1 MSRVCRRMQTR
12 TIKRTFY
19 CIFLPSMLQTLC
31 AKLETSKVLQFS
43 PSVIPLQT
51 NRIQIRQKMSFTVAL
66 PVILKKAFVTT
77 IIPYEGNVCTL
88 PLLCL
93 SFFVSTF
100 TIIVRPSPTKFLL
113 PKCQLCFC
121 LSISILLHSVFLFLA
136 HSFCL
141 SSHPPLSAVWTASA
155 ALTFLSFSL

>member
-1 MSRVCRRMQTR
+1 
-12 TIKRTFY
+12 
-19 CIFLPSMLQTLC
+19 MLQTLC

-43 PSVIPLQT
+43 PSIIPVQT
-51 NRIQIRQKMSFTVAL
+51 NLYSLENEFHCSPACD
-66 PVILKKAFVTT
+66 LKKAFVTT
-77 IIPYEGNVCTL
+77 NIPYEGNVCTL

-121 LSISILLHSVFLFLA
+121 LSISILLHSLSVFLFLA